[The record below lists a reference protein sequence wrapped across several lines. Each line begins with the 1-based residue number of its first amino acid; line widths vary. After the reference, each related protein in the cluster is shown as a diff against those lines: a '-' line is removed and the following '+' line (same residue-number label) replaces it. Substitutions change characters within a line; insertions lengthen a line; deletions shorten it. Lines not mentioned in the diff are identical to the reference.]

1 VSDDPHRSVP
11 KSARRWAVV
20 KLVFFSLVALGNVH
34 LSWEGGNAIHWG
46 IVGLAA
52 LLAGFNG
59 SLLRKATS
67 HS

>member
-1 VSDDPHRSVP
+1 MSDDAHQSVP
-11 KSARRWAVV
+11 KSALRWAGV

-34 LSWEGGNAIHWG
+34 LGLEGGNAIHWG

-52 LLAGFNG
+52 LLAGYNG
-59 SLLRKATS
+59 WLIRKATS